1 MDYRPPVNGPP
12 KGFSAL
18 AYLGMMVG
26 IFLAIVKA
34 LVWSK
39 GGFTS
44 EVFGYAIAGALIPGA
59 IAYAIAGRKK
69 VRSPNKF
76 ALCFVAL
83 CVFFLLLELTN
94 R

>member
-1 MDYRPPVNGPP
+1 MDYRAPVNGPP

-18 AYLGMMVG
+18 AYVG
-26 IFLAIVKA
+26 IIVGVFLAIVKA

-39 GGFTS
+39 GAFTS
-44 EVFGYAIAGALIPGA
+44 EVFGYAVAGALLPGA

-69 VRSPNKF
+69 VRNPNKF

-83 CVFFLLLELTN
+83 CVFFLLLEVAN